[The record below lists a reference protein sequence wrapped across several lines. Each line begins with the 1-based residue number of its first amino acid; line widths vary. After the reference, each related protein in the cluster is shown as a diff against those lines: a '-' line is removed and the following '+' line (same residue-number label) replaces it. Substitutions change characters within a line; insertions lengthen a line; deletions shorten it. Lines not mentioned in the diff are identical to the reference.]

1 MKSFLRDTWH
11 TFRRHM
17 HASLR
22 EPVWI
27 FFSMIQPLIWLVL
40 YTQLFKDMTLMPG
53 FPTDNYL
60 QFFAPGLIVMLAV
73 FSSPYSGFG
82 LLGDINSGMLEKMLV
97 TPVNRYALILGDV
110 LSSTATLAMQ
120 ALAVFSLSFLMG
132 ARVATGLGGVILTIT
147 IVSLLG
153 ISLASLS
160 NALVIATKKEEPLVV
175 VASLITLP
183 LMFLSS
189 VMLPNDFAPE
199 WIKTAMKF
207 NPVNYAIEAV
217 RPLFL
222 SGYDL
227 LALSIGLLILGI
239 LALLALIIA
248 SVAFRKFAD

>member
-1 MKSFLRDTWH
+1 MTTLLQDTWH
-11 TFRRHM
+11 TFKRHM
-17 HASLR
+17 RASLR

-82 LLGDINSGMLEKMLV
+82 FLGDINSGMLEKMLA
-97 TPVNRYALILGDV
+97 TPVSRYALILGDV
-110 LSSTATLAMQ
+110 LSSTTTLAMQ

-132 ARVATGLGGVILTIT
+132 ARVATGLGGVILTII

-153 ISLASLS
+153 VGLASLS

-175 VASLITLP
+175 AASLITLP

-199 WIKTAMKF
+199 WIQIAMKF

-222 SGYDL
+222 IGYDL
-227 LALSIGLLILGI
+227 QVLSIGLLILGI
-239 LALLALIIA
+239 FALLALII
-248 SVAFRKFAD
+248 STVTFRKFAD